1 MADAASVLDDLG
13 ADQFVTI
20 GWSGGGPHALACAA
34 LLPGRCLAATSLAG
48 VAPAQAAGLD
58 WVAGMGPEN
67 IEEFGAAEQGEAA
80 LTAYL
85 TPEADG
91 LRQVTGEQVADELG
105 GLVSAVDRDVV
116 TAEFADYLAALF
128 RAALSTGIAGWRD
141 DDLAFVADW
150 GFPAEQAGQVPVA
163 VWQGDEDRMVP
174 YPHGA
179 WLAGHIP
186 GARAHLLTGEGHL
199 SLAVRQFGAVLDDLL
214 DLAGRPA
221 APGPGPPRA
230 DLRGRPGPAGV
241 AADLPVRGHPAR
253 PGRRRAPHAAAR
265 APAPGPRR
273 AGGPGSARCPPA
285 ARRPPR
291 RRAPGGPWPG
301 SAPAPRRSPGRSPAA
316 GT

>member
-1 MADAASVLDDLG
+1 MPDEQRVLTTADGRSLEVLTAGPPDGLPLLFHNGTPGGLVAFPPMIAEAAERGLRTVMYARPGYGQSTEQPGRGVADTVADAASVLDDLG

-48 VAPAQAAGLD
+48 VAPARAAGLD

-67 IEEFGAAEQGEAA
+67 IEEFGAAEQGAAA

-85 TPEADG
+85 APEADG

-116 TAEFADYLAALF
+116 TAQFADYLAALF
-128 RAALSTGIAGWRD
+128 HAALSTGIAGWRD

-150 GFPAEQAGQVPVA
+150 GFPAEQAGRVPVA
-163 VWQGDEDRMVP
+163 VWQGTEDRMVP
-174 YPHGA
+174 YPHGT

-221 APGPGPPRA
+221 GAW
-230 DLRGRPGPAGV
+230 
-241 AADLPVRGHPAR
+241 AR
-253 PGRRRAPHAAAR
+253 PT
-265 APAPGPRR
+265 
-273 AGGPGSARCPPA
+273 AG
-285 ARRPPR
+285 
-291 RRAPGGPWPG
+291 
-301 SAPAPRRSPGRSPAA
+301 
-316 GT
+316 

>member
-1 MADAASVLDDLG
+1 MPDEQRVLSTPDGRSLDVLIAGDAATVLDDLG

-48 VAPAQAAGLD
+48 VAPARAAGLD

-80 LTAYL
+80 LTGYL
-85 TPEADG
+85 TPAADA
-91 LRQVTGEQVADELG
+91 LRQVTGEQVAGALG

-116 TAEFADYLAALF
+116 TAEFTDYLAASF

-163 VWQGDEDRMVP
+163 VWQGTEDRMVP
-174 YPHGA
+174 YPHGG

-199 SLAVRQFGAVLDDLL
+199 SLAARGFGAVLDDLL

-221 APGPGPPRA
+221 YP
-230 DLRGRPGPAGV
+230 
-241 AADLPVRGHPAR
+241 
-253 PGRRRAPHAAAR
+253 
-265 APAPGPRR
+265 
-273 AGGPGSARCPPA
+273 
-285 ARRPPR
+285 
-291 RRAPGGPWPG
+291 
-301 SAPAPRRSPGRSPAA
+301 
-316 GT
+316 